1 MEYILELIN
10 VLGIISFSAAGAMI
24 AIDKEN
30 DVFGVIF
37 MSLTTC
43 FCGGIIRDVIAGQTI
58 GRQIPVVFYD
68 MKMEIIVCILTAFV
82 VFLLAMT
89 FKEKY
94 VKEEASVEK
103 INNVLDAL
111 GIGVFTAAGTSAYIE
126 QGMGVAIFMGL
137 LSSVG
142 GSVTRDVILGEIPVI
157 FRKRIYAIACI
168 GGSAVYYVVAKTVMS
183 GRESSDVVSTLA
195 CVAFIFVIRMCAT
208 AFKWDMPK
216 AIDFAKI
223 KAEQDAREDSRNCLT
238 K

>member
-1 MEYILELIN
+1 METVLDIIN
-10 VLGIISFSAAGAMI
+10 IIGIISFAAAGAMV
-24 AIDKEN
+24 AIDKEA
-30 DVFGVIF
+30 DLFGVV
-37 MSLTTC
+37 SLSVITC
-43 FCGGIIRDVIAGQTI
+43 FAGGLLRDMIGGQSI
-58 GRQIPVVFYD
+58 GRELPAVFTD
-68 MKMEIIVCILTAFV
+68 LKMEIIVCVLTAFA
-82 VFLLAMT
+82 VFLIAFVL
-89 FKEKY
+89 KERY
-94 VKEEASVEK
+94 VKEEATVEK

-111 GIGVFTAAGTSAYIE
+111 GIGVFSVSGTAAYMELGFFIA
-126 QGMGVAIFMGL
+126 VFMGL

-168 GGSAVYYVVAKTVMS
+168 GGSAVYYVVAKTLMS

-223 KAEQDAREDSRNCLT
+223 KAEQDAREDSKNCLT